1 KPMKKQ
7 WLYLTNNDGF
17 YFPMVLVVTAF
28 VMIFLGTFIYLYQ
41 NELLLSEQTIQQIE
55 AETFIQM
62 SRTEFIQE
70 VKDGLAPFGEV
81 EYTYPNGEVNIQYTQ
96 QEHSNWLID
105 CIIDMKGYKESIQI
119 QYTIFID

>member
-1 KPMKKQ
+1 MKKQ

-17 YFPMVLVVTAF
+17 YLPMVLVVTAF

-55 AETFIQM
+55 AETYIQM

>member
-1 KPMKKQ
+1 MKKQ

>member
-1 KPMKKQ
+1 MKKQ

-70 VKDGLAPFGEV
+70 IKDGLAPFGEV